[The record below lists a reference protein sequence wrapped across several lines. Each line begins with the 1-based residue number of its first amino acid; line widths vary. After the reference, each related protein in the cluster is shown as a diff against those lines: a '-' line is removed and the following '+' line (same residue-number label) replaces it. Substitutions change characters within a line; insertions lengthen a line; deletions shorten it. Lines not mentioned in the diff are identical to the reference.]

1 MLILSVA
8 PFSYYKVPP
17 VFLDQLNH
25 VTNLHHHYLLLNEPH
40 VEPFDLLRGD
50 GDLIVSD
57 DSKHTAFAQECLRL
71 CERGDLEDE
80 RLNRVG
86 VRGHATGRP
95 SVSVSSEKIA
105 RGSSTRA
112 MT

>member
-1 MLILSVA
+1 
-8 PFSYYKVPP
+8 
-17 VFLDQLNH
+17 
-25 VTNLHHHYLLLNEPH
+25 
-40 VEPFDLLRGD
+40 
-50 GDLIVSD
+50 
-57 DSKHTAFAQECLRL
+57 
-71 CERGDLEDE
+71 
-80 RLNRVG
+80 LNRVG